1 MQFHE
6 TVQGKRFFEGTLPQ
20 LVRSLE
26 ENCKLVERHNALLEQ
41 QITQA
46 AAWQMDGA
54 CQFRDFLRYL
64 AQTRVSS
71 VDDIPGDTDALTL
84 TELDAALREMRE
96 SGEAY
101 REFVKAKATQFGPNP

>member
-1 MQFHE
+1 M
-6 TVQGKRFFEGTLPQ
+6 RCW
-20 LVRSLE
+20 SS
-26 ENCKLVERHNALLEQ
+26 KLRKLLRGRWM
-41 QITQA
+41 A
-46 AAWQMDGA
+46 RAK
-54 CQFRDFLRYL
+54 FRDFLRYL

-71 VDDIPGDTDALTL
+71 VDAIPGDTDALTL